1 MSALGHY
8 FEREGIATTQ
18 ISLVREHTELMVP
31 PRALWV
37 PFMLGRPFGAPGI
50 PEFQRKV
57 LIAVLRLL
65 EAGQGPVPEDFPED
79 APADGKNNGMEG
91 FACPVNFAKPSST
104 EHESTDPEE
113 VLLAEMARLQPW
125 YDLAQRRRGRT
136 TVGLSGIPVRQA
148 AQFIASQ
155 LGNQSLPTYDAR
167 MSAGEAL
174 KRACDDI
181 KAFYAEAVSA
191 QPGNLDSHGIDQWF
205 WVDTQAGKLFLQ
217 LRDICVASPD
227 RTMQLLGKSMLVP
240 RAIAHTIA
248 GGFSPRET

>member
-65 EAGQGPVPEDFPED
+65 EAGQGPVLEDFPED

-148 AQFIASQ
+148 A
-155 LGNQSLPTYDAR
+155 
-167 MSAGEAL
+167 
-174 KRACDDI
+174 
-181 KAFYAEAVSA
+181 
-191 QPGNLDSHGIDQWF
+191 
-205 WVDTQAGKLFLQ
+205 
-217 LRDICVASPD
+217 
-227 RTMQLLGKSMLVP
+227 
-240 RAIAHTIA
+240 
-248 GGFSPRET
+248 

>member
-8 FEREGIATTQ
+8 FERAGIATTQ
-18 ISLVREHTELMVP
+18 ISLVREHTELMTP

-37 PFMLGRPFGAPGI
+37 PFMLGRPFGAPGA

-65 EAGQGPVPEDFPED
+65 EAERGPVLEDFPED
-79 APADGKNNGMEG
+79 APASELDNNMEG
-91 FACPVNFAKPSST
+91 FACPVNFAKPSSIAD
-104 EHESTDPEE
+104 ESVSPAEA
-113 VLLAEMARLQPW
+113 LRGEMAQLQPW
-125 YDLAQRRRGRT
+125 YDLARSRRGRT
-136 TVGLSGIPVRQA
+136 TVGLSGIPIMQA

-155 LGNQSLPTYDAR
+155 LGNQPLPAYNAQ

-191 QPGNLDSHGIDQWF
+191 QPGNLNSQAIDRWF
-205 WVDTQAGKLFLQ
+205 WADTQAGKLFLQ
-217 LRDICVASPD
+217 LRDLCVASPD
-227 RTMQLLGKSMLVP
+227 KTMQLLGKSMLVP
-240 RAIAHTIA
+240 RAIVHTIA
-248 GGFSPRET
+248 RGFPS